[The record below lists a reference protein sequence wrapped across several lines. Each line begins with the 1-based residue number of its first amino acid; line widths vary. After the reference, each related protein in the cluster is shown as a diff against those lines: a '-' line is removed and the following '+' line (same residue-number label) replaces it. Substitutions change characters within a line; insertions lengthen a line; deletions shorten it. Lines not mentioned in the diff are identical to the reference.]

1 MTIRYFRVSALI
13 AVLAVCAGLV
23 SAQKAADKFIISAK
37 AGGVNEIVGDVTIER
52 SGGRVGRLFKGDEVQ
67 IGERVSTGTDGKA
80 EVLMNPGSYIR
91 LGANSS
97 FEFESTDLDD
107 VRVKMHSGSSM
118 LEVFG
123 VEDFDVSITAGSSNF
138 TLLETGIYRVDVAAD
153 GNGSVSV
160 IKGKVRA
167 GLDSAKP
174 VGKGKRAQLAGN
186 DYSVAKFDRDEKDEL
201 ALWSKDRAKDLSKL
215 SASLKR
221 DNIRDPLINSFW
233 GGRWNLYNTFGV
245 WVYNPFSRSHCFL
258 PFDYGWYSPY
268 GYSFGRPIWN
278 FGLPTAIYRQPRPAG
293 SPAIRP
299 SQVEP
304 TAGNPTGSRRT
315 RDPQNTGPSNGDFPT
330 RTVRDSPLREIRDR
344 SIERRNVEQQR
355 SAPRVDSPVINNSR
369 GPTRVKTDN

>member
-1 MTIRYFRVSALI
+1 MSW
-13 AVLAVCAGLV
+13 
-23 SAQKAADKFIISAK
+23 
-37 AGGVNEIVGDVTIER
+37 
-52 SGGRVGRLFKGDEVQ
+52 
-67 IGERVSTGTDGKA
+67 
-80 EVLMNPGSYIR
+80 
-91 LGANSS
+91 
-97 FEFESTDLDD
+97 
-107 VRVKMHSGSSM
+107 H
-118 LEVFG
+118 FG
-123 VEDFDVSITAGSSNF
+123 
-138 TLLETGIYRVDVAAD
+138 
-153 GNGSVSV
+153 
-160 IKGKVRA
+160 
-167 GLDSAKP
+167 
-174 VGKGKRAQLAGN
+174 
-186 DYSVAKFDRDEKDEL
+186 
-201 ALWSKDRAKDLSKL
+201 SKDRAKDLSKL

-293 SPAIRP
+293 SPAIP
-299 SQVEP
+299 AISVEP
-304 TAGNPTGSRRT
+304 TAGNPAGSRRT

-369 GPTRVKTDN
+369 GPGAGEDGQLELSVVLITRKGVWTLPF